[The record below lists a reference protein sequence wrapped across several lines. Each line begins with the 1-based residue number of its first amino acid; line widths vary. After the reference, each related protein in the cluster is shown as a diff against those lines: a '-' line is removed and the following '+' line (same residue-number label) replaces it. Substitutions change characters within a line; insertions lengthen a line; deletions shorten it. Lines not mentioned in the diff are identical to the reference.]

1 MDVCY
6 YNNQI
11 REELDGAT
19 AYIQKAIALKK
30 ERPQWANMYIKM
42 GMAELEHAS
51 ILVKIFEDD
60 YKLLTS
66 TMPEIPTYLSS
77 TRESMLGMYA
87 EFSAKAKY
95 LHETYDS
102 L

>member
-19 AYIQKAIALKK
+19 AYIQKAITLKK
-30 ERPQWANMYIKM
+30 DRPQWANMYIKM
-42 GMAELEHAS
+42 GMTELDHAS
-51 ILVKIFEDD
+51 TLVKIFEDD
-60 YKLLTS
+60 YKLLT
-66 TMPEIPTYLSS
+66 TNMPEIPSYLSGIRDS
-77 TRESMLGMYA
+77 LLGMYA

-95 LHETYDS
+95 LHETYDGM
-102 L
+102 